1 MEARM
6 TMTKQT
12 HLLDAPPAQP
22 LIAPSILS
30 ADFGRLVEDCRD
42 VLDAGA
48 DLLHVDV
55 MDGHFVPNLSMGPA
69 VCGSLRRHLPDVYLD
84 VHLMVEDP
92 GMFLEPFV
100 AAGANHITVHVEVAE
115 DPAALAER
123 IRELG
128 ASPGLALNPETP
140 VEAVLPHLEAFDL
153 ALVMSVHPGY
163 SGQSFIP
170 DVLEKV
176 RVIRSQFGDAIRIE
190 ADGGVS
196 PSTAGDCREAGYDVL
211 VSGSS
216 VFGSADRA
224 ADIAAIR
231 GTG

>member
-1 MEARM
+1 M

-12 HLLDAPPAQP
+12 HLLGAPPAQP

-100 AAGANHITVHVEVAE
+100 AAGANPYHH
-115 DPAALAER
+115 
-123 IRELG
+123 
-128 ASPGLALNPETP
+128 ASETP
-140 VEAVLPHLEAFDL
+140 VHFDIIQKR
-153 ALVMSVHPGY
+153 
-163 SGQSFIP
+163 QS
-170 DVLEKV
+170 
-176 RVIRSQFGDAIRIE
+176 SRIE
-190 ADGGVS
+190 FQT
-196 PSTAGDCREAGYDVL
+196 PLCTEYYNL
-211 VSGSS
+211 
-216 VFGSADRA
+216 
-224 ADIAAIR
+224 
-231 GTG
+231 